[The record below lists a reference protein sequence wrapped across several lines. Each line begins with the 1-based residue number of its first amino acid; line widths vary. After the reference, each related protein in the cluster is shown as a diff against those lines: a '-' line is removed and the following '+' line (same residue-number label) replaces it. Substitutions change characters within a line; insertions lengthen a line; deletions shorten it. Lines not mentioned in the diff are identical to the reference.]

1 MNIEYLRYALEV
13 SKCKSMNK
21 AASNLFFS
29 QPNLLRCI
37 NSLEEEVGFKIFKR
51 SKSGVETTLQGE
63 DFLRKAEVIVRE
75 YNSIK
80 NINIPQDNTI
90 SFSIACPKG
99 AYISRAIKKILRS
112 IDKTK
117 NIQFDFKETSSYGA
131 FEEIVYNNINL
142 GIMRV
147 SEDMEDFI
155 ATTLNEFHLNHK
167 LIKKFSYMVAVSK
180 NDPLASKEAITKE
193 DLAEYIEITHGDPYI
208 PRISNPRKD
217 KPEAKRIIRAYDSMG
232 QLTMLSEV
240 DKTFMV
246 VYPLNQDTL
255 EKYNLVQFEV
265 EGISKTMSDILIY
278 KNSYYLSSIDKLFLG
293 ELDKEE

>member
-13 SKCKSMNK
+13 SKCKSINK

-37 NSLEEEVGFKIFKR
+37 NALEEEVGFQIFKR

-63 DFLRKAEVIVRE
+63 DFLRRAEVIVRE

-80 NINIPQDNTI
+80 NINVSQDNTVV
-90 SFSIACPKG
+90 FSIACPKG
-99 AYISRAIKKILRS
+99 SYISHATQKVLRS

-117 NIQFDFKETSSYGA
+117 NIQIDFKETSSYGA

-147 SEDMEDFI
+147 SNDMDEFI
-155 ATTLNEFHLNHK
+155 ATTLDEYHLKHK
-167 LIKKFSYMVAVSK
+167 VVKRFSYMVAFSK
-180 NDPLASKEAITKE
+180 NDSLAGKDKITKE
-193 DLAEYIEITHGDPYI
+193 DLTDYIEITHGDPYI
-208 PRISNPRKD
+208 PRVSTPHKD

-232 QLTMLSEV
+232 QLKMLS
-240 DKTFMV
+240 DIDRTFMV
-246 VYPLNQDTL
+246 VYPLNKDTL
-255 EKYNLVQFEV
+255 EKYNLVQYEV
-265 EGISKTMSDILIY
+265 DGISKEMSDILIY
-278 KNSYYLSSIDKLFLG
+278 KNSYYLSAIDKMFLG
-293 ELDKEE
+293 ELEQND

>member
-147 SEDMEDFI
+147 SEDMDDFI

-167 LIKKFSYMVAVSK
+167 LIKKFSYMVAFSK

>member
-37 NSLEEEVGFKIFKR
+37 NSLEEEVGFKIFRR

-63 DFLRKAEVIVRE
+63 DFLRRAKVIVHE

-80 NINIPQDNTI
+80 NINVSQDNTVV
-90 SFSIACPKG
+90 FSIACPKG
-99 AYISRAIKKILRS
+99 SYISHATQKVLRS

-117 NIQFDFKETSSYGA
+117 NIQIDFKETSSYGA

-147 SEDMEDFI
+147 SDDMDDFI
-155 ATTLNEFHLNHK
+155 STTLEEYHLNHK
-167 LIKKFSYMVAVSK
+167 VVKKFSYMVAFSK
-180 NDPLASKEAITKE
+180 NDPLSGKDKITKE
-193 DLAEYIEITHGDPYI
+193 DLADYIEITHGDPYI
-208 PRISNPRKD
+208 PRVSAHHKD
-217 KPEAKRIIRAYDSMG
+217 KPESKRIIRAYDSMG
-232 QLTMLSEV
+232 QLKMLSDV

-246 VYPLNQDTL
+246 VYPLNKDTL
-255 EKYNLVQFEV
+255 EKYNLVQYEV
-265 EGISKTMSDILIY
+265 DGISEAMSDILIY
-278 KNSYYLSSIDKLFLG
+278 KNSYYLSAIDKMFLG
-293 ELDKEE
+293 ELEQND

>member
-80 NINIPQDNTI
+80 NINVSQDNTI
-90 SFSIACPKG
+90 VFSIACPKG
-99 AYISRAIKKILRS
+99 SYISHATHNVLRS

-117 NIQFDFKETSSYGA
+117 NIQIDFKETSSYGA

-147 SEDMEDFI
+147 SEEMDDFI
-155 ATTLNEFHLNHK
+155 ATTFNEFHLNHK
-167 LIKKFSYMVAVSK
+167 TVKKFSYMVALSK
-180 NDPLASKEAITKE
+180 NDPLANKENITKE
-193 DLAEYIEITHGDPYI
+193 DLADYIEITHGDPYI
-208 PRISNPRKD
+208 PRIFAGHKD
-217 KPEAKRIIRAYDSMG
+217 KAEAKRVIRAYDSMG
-232 QLTMLSEV
+232 QLKMLSEV
-240 DKTFMV
+240 EKTFMV
-246 VYPLNQDTL
+246 VYPLNNDTL
-255 EKYNLVQFEV
+255 EKYNLVQFKV
-265 EGISKTMSDILIY
+265 EGISKPMSDILIY
-278 KNSYYLSSIDKLFLG
+278 KNSYYLTSIDKMFLG
-293 ELDKEE
+293 ELEQND